1 MELAVERRGAGG
13 PVLLLLH
20 GAGASGA
27 VWAPVLERLQSTW
40 QGRILVPDLR
50 GHGRSPRTAAYG
62 LGRHAADVAELLAPD
77 DEIYVAGHSMGG
89 AIALILAGGW
99 FGISVSGTLAFS
111 MKTAFNAAELEKARV
126 FAQTPARRF
135 SMRDEALERYLRV
148 AGLSGLVPLDSAT
161 AQAGVMEHDGVWELA
176 ADPATVLAGGPD
188 IGPMFDAARGR
199 LIVATGEMDPIAPPA
214 DLLPYAPQLR
224 VIAGAAH
231 NVHVEN
237 PAAIAALIAE
247 LTA

>member
-1 MELAVERRGAGG
+1 MELAVERHGAGG

-20 GAGASGA
+20 GVGANGA
-27 VWAPVLERLQSTW
+27 VWVPVLERLQAMW
-40 QGRILVPDLR
+40 PGNIFVPDLR
-50 GHGRSPRTAAYG
+50 GHGRSPRAAAYG
-62 LGRHAADVAELLAPD
+62 LGRHAAEVAELLAPD

-99 FGISVSGTLAFS
+99 FGVSVAGTLAFS
-111 MKTAFNAAELEKARV
+111 MKTAFDAAELERART

-135 SMRDEALERYLRV
+135 ATRDEALERYLRV
-148 AGLSGLVPLDSAT
+148 AGLAELVPIDSAM
-161 AQAGVMEHDGVWELA
+161 AQAGVIERDGGWELA

-199 LIVATGEMDPIAPPA
+199 LIVATGERDPIAPPA

>member
-1 MELAVERRGAGG
+1 VELAVERYGAGG

-20 GAGASGA
+20 GAGANGG
-27 VWAPVLERLQSTW
+27 VWAPVVERLQATW
-40 QGRILVPDLR
+40 RGSVIVPDLR
-50 GHGRSPRTAAYG
+50 GHGRSPRAAAYG
-62 LGRHAADVAELLAPD
+62 LGRHAADVAELLTPG

-99 FGISVSGTLAFS
+99 FGVSVSGTLAFS
-111 MKTAFNAAELEKARV
+111 MKTAFDTAELEKARA
-126 FAQTPARRF
+126 FAQTPERRF
-135 SMRDEALERYLRV
+135 PTRDEARERYLRV
-148 AGLSGLVPLDSAT
+148 AGLSGLMPLDSET
-161 AQAGVMEHDGVWELA
+161 VQAGVIERDGGWELA

-199 LIVATGEMDPIAPPA
+199 LIVATGELDPIAPPG

-237 PAAIAALIAE
+237 PSAIAAFIAE
-247 LTA
+247 LAA

>member
-1 MELAVERRGAGG
+1 MELAVERHGAGG

-20 GAGASGA
+20 GAGANGA
-27 VWAPVLERLQSTW
+27 AWAPVVERLQATW
-40 QGRILVPDLR
+40 PGRILVPDLC

-62 LGRHAADVAELLAPD
+62 LGRHAADVAELLAAD

-99 FGISVSGTLAFS
+99 FGVSVSGTLAFS
-111 MKTAFNAAELEKARV
+111 MKTAFDVAELEKART
-126 FAQTPARRF
+126 FAQAPARRF
-135 SMRDEALERYLRV
+135 STRDDALERYLRV
-148 AGLSGLVPLDSAT
+148 AGLSGLVPLESAT
-161 AQAGVMEHDGVWELA
+161 AQAGVIERDGVWELA

-188 IGPMFDAARGR
+188 IRPMFDAARGR
-199 LIVATGEMDPIAPPA
+199 LIVATGERDPIAPPA

-231 NVHVEN
+231 NVHVEK
-237 PAAIAALIAE
+237 PAAIAALVAE
-247 LTA
+247 LRA

>member
-1 MELAVERRGAGG
+1 MELAVERHGIGG
-13 PVLLLLH
+13 RVLVLLH
-20 GAGASGA
+20 GVGANGA
-27 VWAPVLERLQSTW
+27 VWTPVVARLQATW
-40 QGRILVPDLR
+40 QGRILVPDLC
-50 GHGRSPRTAAYG
+50 GHGRSPRAASYG
-62 LGRHAADVAELLAPD
+62 LGRHAGDVAELLTPD

-111 MKTAFNAAELEKARV
+111 MKTSFDAAELEKART

-135 SMRDEALERYLRV
+135 ATRDEALERYLRV
-148 AGLSGLVPLDSAT
+148 AGLSGLLPLDSAT
-161 AQAGVMEHDGVWELA
+161 ARAGVIERDGGWELA

-199 LIVATGEMDPIAPPA
+199 LIVATGEFDPIAPPA
-214 DLLPYAPQLR
+214 DLLPYASHLR

-231 NVHVEN
+231 NVHAEN
-237 PAAIAALIAE
+237 PAAIVGLIAE